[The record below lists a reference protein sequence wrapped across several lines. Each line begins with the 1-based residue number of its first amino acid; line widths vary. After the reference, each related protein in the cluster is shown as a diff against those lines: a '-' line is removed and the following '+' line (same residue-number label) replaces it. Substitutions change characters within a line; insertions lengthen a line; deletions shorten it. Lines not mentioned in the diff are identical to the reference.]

1 MDHTNLY
8 RDAFENASSGKA
20 IMTLDGQWFKVNKA
34 LSIITGYSKE
44 ELEHSAFD
52 IVSHPDDLNKTTSLF
67 NTPSDI
73 TDKLVIDQRFVHKD
87 GKVLWVSL
95 HIIMLEMGQTS
106 YYHVD
111 IFDISLKLKKEKELN
126 ELNHMH
132 QLILDSINE
141 GIFGLNPDGTIVFWN
156 RASENMLGCKQ
167 DDMIGRR
174 IQEVILKLKGD
185 KDVVTSPFLQAVE
198 NGGTLQ
204 VREDQFSRKDGQQ
217 FDVEYT
223 INPIYENA
231 QYKGT
236 VVIFRDVTELK
247 KSQEYMQ
254 NSEKLSLVGQMAAG
268 IAHEIRNPLTS
279 LKGFLQLIQSGES
292 AKQIYYSIMSEE
304 FSRIEIILNELLLLA
319 KPQVKHLEKH
329 DLNQILTQVKSILE
343 PQCII
348 ENVQIVTDLNG
359 PVFVKCDENELKQV
373 FINLIKNGI
382 DAMPK
387 GGEITIRS
395 SMEDGDAIVEVIDQG
410 KGISED
416 KLAKLGQPFYT
427 TKEKGTGLGLM
438 VTYGIIENLG
448 GHVQVRSELNSG
460 TTFQITLPIP
470 S

>member
-1 MDHTNLY
+1 
-8 RDAFENASSGKA
+8 
-20 IMTLDGQWFKVNKA
+20 
-34 LSIITGYSKE
+34 
-44 ELEHSAFD
+44 
-52 IVSHPDDLNKTTSLF
+52 
-67 NTPSDI
+67 
-73 TDKLVIDQRFVHKD
+73 
-87 GKVLWVSL
+87 
-95 HIIMLEMGQTS
+95 
-106 YYHVD
+106 
-111 IFDISLKLKKEKELN
+111 
-126 ELNHMH
+126 
-132 QLILDSINE
+132 
-141 GIFGLNPDGTIVFWN
+141 
-156 RASENMLGCKQ
+156 
-167 DDMIGRR
+167 
-174 IQEVILKLKGD
+174 
-185 KDVVTSPFLQAVE
+185 
-198 NGGTLQ
+198 
-204 VREDQFSRKDGQQ
+204 
-217 FDVEYT
+217 
-223 INPIYENA
+223 
-231 QYKGT
+231 
-236 VVIFRDVTELK
+236 
-247 KSQEYMQ
+247 
-254 NSEKLSLVGQMAAG
+254 MAAG

-348 ENVQIVTDLNG
+348 ENVQIITDLTNG

-382 DAMPK
+382 DAMPN

-395 SMEDGDAIVEVIDQG
+395 KMEDGDAIVEVIDQG
-410 KGISED
+410 TGISED